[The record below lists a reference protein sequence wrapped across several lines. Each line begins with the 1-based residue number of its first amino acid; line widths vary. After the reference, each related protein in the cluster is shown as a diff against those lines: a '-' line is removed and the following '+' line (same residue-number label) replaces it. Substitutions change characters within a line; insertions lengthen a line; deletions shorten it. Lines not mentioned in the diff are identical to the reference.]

1 MAFGQSFNAK
11 PEPPKGTMGLYGLNH
26 VVGTTWL
33 MPTRRGEHWTDE
45 PLIEL
50 YRKYEKPPD
59 HGSKSL

>member
-1 MAFGQSFNAK
+1 
-11 PEPPKGTMGLYGLNH
+11 MGLYGLNH

-33 MPTRRGEHWTDE
+33 MTTRRGEHWTDK

-50 YRKYEKPPD
+50 DRKYEKPPD